1 MTLKYQT
8 TNFESPDLLP
18 FFLLKPLKS
27 QHLYEAFVKSWKNK
41 EVDLEFKGM
50 LLSKT
55 EQQLALL
62 KRLEN
67 RFAIYGKTLPNEN
80 QIYTFRFKSIETGSK
95 SLQFSDRKTRLKNL
109 SSYVFAYNSRRYLLN
124 NTLKNV
130 KNRLLALTKGGF
142 KLSFFG
148 QRVLLTTKPKMINKK
163 SSYNLWGILNM
174 KQIGILSLSN
184 LQKWKVNILRTNSAK
199 NIKTFAGKKSI
210 LYYKD
215 LSFNSSILLKKNV
228 NKILS

>member
-8 TNFESPDLLP
+8 INFESPALLP
-18 FFLLKPLKS
+18 FFLPKPLKS
-27 QHLYEAFVKSWKNK
+27 QHLYEAFVKSWKKK
-41 EVDLEFKGM
+41 EVELEFKGL

-62 KRLEN
+62 NRLEN

-80 QIYTFRFKSIETGSK
+80 QVYTFRFKSIETGSK
-95 SLQFSDRKTRLKNL
+95 SLQFSDRKTRLQNL
-109 SSYVFAYNSRRYLLN
+109 SSYIFSYNSRRYLLN
-124 NTLKNV
+124 NTIKNV
-130 KNRLLALTKGGF
+130 KSRLLAITKGGF

-148 QRVLLTTKPKMINKK
+148 QRVILSTKPKMVNKK
-163 SSYNLWGILNM
+163 YSYNLWGVLNL
-174 KQIGILSLSN
+174 KQIGILHLSN
-184 LQKWKVNILRTNSAK
+184 LQKWKVNILKTNSAK

-215 LSFNSSILLKKNV
+215 LSFNSSIYLKK
-228 NKILS
+228 K